1 MSEKEETLLKKKRE
15 KEEDD
20 DSSESS
26 SSDDGKPVKSIFGNS
41 NETGFK
47 GGLFGDLTKPSQP
60 QSLFGSGSLF
70 SNTKGSSLF
79 DNKGESLFSKN
90 SSLFNFS
97 EINKKK
103 DSEDEEE
110 EGNDNIGKSDSP
122 NPYNPEEDKDKE
134 KEGFKKIYVKKIDNF
149 YMFDKEEKKYKSKG
163 EGFVSIETFSK
174 EEKKSA
180 CVVFRNNIGNLIC
193 EGVLNDKFNKVDS
206 YEKKFKHVVHF
217 YFLITEEKEVKAS
230 NAKVPFMKE
239 EDCKEFVEKYK
250 EAIDFLKG
258 ETKEEKKEEK

>member
-15 KEEDD
+15 KEDDD

-97 EINKKK
+97 EINKK
-103 DSEDEEE
+103 
-110 EGNDNIGKSDSP
+110 
-122 NPYNPEEDKDKE
+122 
-134 KEGFKKIYVKKIDNF
+134 
-149 YMFDKEEKKYKSKG
+149 
-163 EGFVSIETFSK
+163 
-174 EEKKSA
+174 
-180 CVVFRNNIGNLIC
+180 
-193 EGVLNDKFNKVDS
+193 
-206 YEKKFKHVVHF
+206 
-217 YFLITEEKEVKAS
+217 
-230 NAKVPFMKE
+230 
-239 EDCKEFVEKYK
+239 
-250 EAIDFLKG
+250 
-258 ETKEEKKEEK
+258 

>member
-15 KEEDD
+15 KEDDD

-163 EGFVSIETFSK
+163 EGFVS
-174 EEKKSA
+174 
-180 CVVFRNNIGNLIC
+180 
-193 EGVLNDKFNKVDS
+193 
-206 YEKKFKHVVHF
+206 
-217 YFLITEEKEVKAS
+217 
-230 NAKVPFMKE
+230 
-239 EDCKEFVEKYK
+239 
-250 EAIDFLKG
+250 
-258 ETKEEKKEEK
+258 